1 MIASYRRAAAGAIA
15 VLLAAAAAP
24 AAGSDDTL
32 ARVRKAVSS
41 GLDPESLAAHVS
53 AATVHMAGQEVGRV
67 ETLAQRSPRALR
79 ESSEIAGVRQVVT
92 LLGDDGWLEDT
103 NGTIREL
110 TGDELSGAR
119 MAHSLLFH
127 SYLDGSD
134 ADLLVEVEGGVV
146 TLRPRDG
153 TGEAHLTIGEGS
165 LPVAFERTMS
175 GTLARTTFSDWRP
188 AAGVLWPFASTQTT
202 GDPRFDLTL
211 LTVEVDYPEA
221 LPAGAIPTPSAGP
234 ARDFVV
240 SDPDS
245 AASIAFELAGSLI
258 VLPARV
264 GDRPGRFLLDT
275 GAGATVLDAAFCEAL
290 GLEPR
295 GAMEA
300 RGAGGS
306 QTARFVDVERF
317 HLPGIEISGQTVV
330 TVPLEEVGRA
340 LGTQV
345 DGILGYDFLSRFAV
359 EIDYPAKRMAL
370 FRSGSYSPR
379 DGAIRVPLRIE
390 TNVPRLDGVL
400 EGEHAGSFLLDTGNA
415 YPLLL
420 HAPFVRRNGLAE
432 AGGEDLSITGVG
444 GAETMTRTQVDSLA
458 LGDAVFRDVPALLA
472 TSESGA
478 IALEE
483 SIGNVGGALFLD
495 SVLAFDYGAGS
506 LWLARPARA
515 DSASAR

>member
-1 MIASYRRAAAGAIA
+1 VLATAAA
-15 VLLAAAAAP
+15 LASEP
-24 AAGSDDTL
+24 DDTL
-32 ARVRKAVSS
+32 AQVRRAVSS
-41 GLDPESLAAHVS
+41 VRDPASLAAHVS
-53 AATVHMAGQEVGRV
+53 AATVHMAGQEIGRV
-67 ETLAQRSPRALR
+67 ETLALRSPRALR
-79 ESSEIAGVRQVVT
+79 ELSVISGVRQVVT
-92 LLGDDGWLEDT
+92 LLGDEGWLEDT
-103 NGTIREL
+103 NGAVREL

-127 SYLDGSD
+127 AYLEGSD
-134 ADLLVEVEGGVV
+134 DELLVEVEGGRV

-153 TGEAHLTIGEGS
+153 TGEAHLALGEGW
-165 LPVAFERTMS
+165 LPVSFERTMS

-188 AAGVLWPFASTQTT
+188 AGGVLWPFASTQTT

-211 LTVEVDYPEA
+211 ITVEVDYPEA
-221 LPAGAIPTPSAGP
+221 LPDGSMPKPQAGGP
-234 ARDFVV
+234 ARDVTV

-245 AASIAFELAGSLI
+245 AASIAFDLSGSLI

-264 GDRPGRFLLDT
+264 GERPGRFLLDT
-275 GAGATVLDAAFCEAL
+275 GAGATVLDAAFAESL

-330 TVPLEEVGRA
+330 TVPLDEVGEA
-340 LGTQV
+340 LGTPV

-359 EIDYPAKRMAL
+359 EIDYPAKRIAL

-390 TNVPRLDGVL
+390 ANVPRLDGL
-400 EGEHAGSFLLDTGNA
+400 LDGEHAGSFVLDTGNA

-420 HAPFVRRNGLAE
+420 HAPFVRSHGLAA
-432 AGGEDLSITGVG
+432 AGGEGLSITGVG
-444 GAETMTRTQVDSLA
+444 GAEAMRRANVDSLA
-458 LGDAVFRDVPALLA
+458 LGDAVFREVPALLA

-495 SVLAFDYGAGS
+495 SVLAFDYRAGS